1 MKTPDVEP
9 VTIVETNLNILN
21 LLVSLGGLVLGALAL
36 GIGPAALLVFGLVL
50 GFIARDVFGVRRSRP
65 PS

>member
-21 LLVSLGGLVLGALAL
+21 LLVGLGGLVLGALAL